1 VITAWRYISGV
12 EGRTEVDGDHLR
24 SALDSDHAVLWV
36 DCESPADD
44 DLKWLK
50 DQLGIGPVVID
61 ALTNR
66 EQPTKLLRYGDYFH
80 VAIHDCELR
89 DQGLE
94 RREIDLVM
102 GPGWLVTVRHPTEGS
117 RPVDVEAIA
126 REFELQRSEHS
137 KTEEGFLLW
146 ALFDVIID
154 RYFTVNDAIDEH
166 LEDVEEVV
174 FADKRGAGIPRDVFA
189 LRRDLML
196 FRRSAAPVREVLNAI
211 IRREV
216 SFISDEAIVHFQDL
230 YDRLLR
236 VIDLI
241 ESQRDL
247 LTGLLEAD
255 LAVISNRLNEVMK
268 KMTSW
273 GAILIVSTLIASIY
287 GMNFTNIPALHWEY
301 GYVFAL
307 VLMVALTFGLY
318 YWFKRR
324 DWL

>member
-1 VITAWRYISGV
+1 MWRYVKGT
-12 EGRTEVDGDHLR
+12 EGRTAVAVEDVRAAVDPSSG
-24 SALDSDHAVLWV
+24 VVWV
-36 DCESPADD
+36 DCASPSPT
-44 DLKWLK
+44 DLTWLR
-50 DQLGIGPVVID
+50 DELGIGPVVID
-61 ALTNR
+61 ALTDP
-66 EQPTKLLRYGDYFH
+66 EQPTKLMRFGDKFH
-80 VAIHDCELR
+80 VAVHDCELR
-89 DQGLE
+89 ADGLE

-117 RPVDVEAIA
+117 RPVDVEVIA
-126 REFELQRSEHS
+126 HRFELQRVEHS
-137 KTEEGFLLW
+137 RTEGGFLLW

-154 RYFTVNDAIDEH
+154 RYFDVTDAIDDK

-174 FADKRGAGIPRDVFA
+174 FDNQGEGGIPRDVFS
-189 LRRDLML
+189 LRRDLMN
-196 FRRSAAPVREVLNAI
+196 FRRAAAPVRDVLNAL

-216 SFISDEAIVHFQDL
+216 SFVSEEALVHFQDL

-273 GAILIVSTLIASIY
+273 GAILIVSTLVASIY
-287 GMNFTNIPALHWEY
+287 GMNFASIPLLDSPHGYLYAL
-301 GYVFAL
+301 GIML
-307 VLMVALTFGLY
+307 VLTVGLY
-318 YWFKRR
+318 TWFKQR

>member
-1 VITAWRYISGV
+1 VFAAWRYVSGV
-12 EGRTEVDGDHLR
+12 AGRTEVAPEELR
-24 SALDSDHAVLWV
+24 SAVDPVDAVVWA
-36 DCESPADD
+36 DCESPAQK
-44 DLKWLK
+44 DLDWFK
-50 DQLGIGPVVID
+50 DELNIGPIVVE
-61 ALTNR
+61 ALTDP

-89 DQGLE
+89 PDGLE
-94 RREIDLVM
+94 RREIDVVM
-102 GPGWLVTVRHPTEGS
+102 GPGWLITVRHPTEGS
-117 RPVDVEAIA
+117 RPFDIDDVA
-126 REFELQRSEHS
+126 REFELQRTEHS

-154 RYFTVNDAIDEH
+154 RYFSVNDAIDER
-166 LEDVEEVV
+166 LEAIEEIV
-174 FADKRGAGIPRDVFA
+174 FADDRAAAIPRDVFS

-216 SFISDEAIVHFQDL
+216 AFVSEEAIVHFQDL

-255 LAVISNRLNEVMK
+255 LAVISNRLNEVTK
-268 KMTSW
+268 KVTSW
-273 GAILIVSTLIASIY
+273 GAILIVATLVASIY
-287 GMNFTNIPALHWEY
+287 GMNFRNIPTLHWEY
-301 GYVFAL
+301 GYLFAL
-307 VLMVALTFGLY
+307 GLMLALTLGLY